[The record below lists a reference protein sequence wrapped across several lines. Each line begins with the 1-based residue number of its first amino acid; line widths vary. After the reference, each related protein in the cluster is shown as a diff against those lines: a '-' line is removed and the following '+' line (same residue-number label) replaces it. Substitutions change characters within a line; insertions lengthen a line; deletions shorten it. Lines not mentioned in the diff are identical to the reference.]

1 MLNTPFMGGYVY
13 RKAFGW
19 APRGHPYHRHLV
31 SLCVHVRGYVVGD
44 YTMLTILTAMN
55 MTLL

>member
-1 MLNTPFMGGYVY
+1 MGGCVY

-19 APRGHPYHRHLV
+19 AHRGHPYHRHLV